1 MAYGPY
7 TPPALALELARRVDD
22 ASDGG
27 ERETP
32 LATTRGDD
40 DDVVAAQRRTLP
52 ARSTSARSADGAGG
66 GAEAA
71 AAADAPAR
79 ASTSSA
85 DRRIALRGRLGWWER
100 SRISESDQKAH
111 VFSCVYLSVVVDYRD
126 YLSSPSLKNHR
137 RTRSSRV
144 PPNTPRDATV
154 LTPAHHTHLPRL
166 PLAPRRRD
174 AVAEPPAPSASFSRR
189 AAPRR
194 QSSQTFEDLRRPPS
208 NFDFLINGERR

>member
-85 DRRIALRGRLGWWER
+85 DRRIARLALAEDWDGGSVRGLASRTRRLTCF
-100 SRISESDQKAH
+100 H
-111 VFSCVYLSVVVDYRD
+111 VFICLLLSITETTYR
-126 YLSSPSLKNHR
+126 
-137 RTRSSRV
+137 
-144 PPNTPRDATV
+144 
-154 LTPAHHTHLPRL
+154 
-166 PLAPRRRD
+166 
-174 AVAEPPAPSASFSRR
+174 
-189 AAPRR
+189 
-194 QSSQTFEDLRRPPS
+194 LRH
-208 NFDFLINGERR
+208 